1 MCVSLKV
8 LLMPNP
14 RTKILIGSEIQ
25 ESDQLRERD
34 QLGMGSQANE
44 VSPLL
49 DEDISP
55 FKQELSEISLK
66 FRSIVAKDRS
76 YA

>member
-25 ESDQLRERD
+25 ESDQLR
-34 QLGMGSQANE
+34 MGSQANE

-55 FKQELSEISLK
+55 FKQELSEISQKLR
-66 FRSIVAKDRS
+66 FVTKDRS